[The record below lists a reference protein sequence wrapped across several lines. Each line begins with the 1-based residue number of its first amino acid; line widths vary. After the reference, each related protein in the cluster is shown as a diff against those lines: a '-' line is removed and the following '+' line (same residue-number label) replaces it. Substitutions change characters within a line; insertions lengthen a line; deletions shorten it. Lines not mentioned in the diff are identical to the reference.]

1 MVSYISCLFLHYLNA
16 ITKLFSV
23 KKYDFKGINT
33 KYETSFHV
41 FVYDPDHCV
50 NFGPF
55 FFNPG

>member
-55 FFNPG
+55 FF